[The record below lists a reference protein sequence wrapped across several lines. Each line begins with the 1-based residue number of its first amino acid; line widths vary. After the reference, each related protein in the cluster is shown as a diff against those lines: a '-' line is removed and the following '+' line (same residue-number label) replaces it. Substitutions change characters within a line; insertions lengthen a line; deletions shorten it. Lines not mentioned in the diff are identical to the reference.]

1 MRKNDPIY
9 PSLKSYGIIM
19 KNIIELDT
27 GTRQLLS
34 HIHGNVG
41 IITLNRPEAKNALS
55 DELTPAL
62 RKQISNF
69 NIDDRVNVLIITGA
83 GDAFCAGGDVKSM
96 NSSKSKK
103 GGWSEEESEE
113 KVIKNLQKKQMTL
126 THNLYNFSK
135 PTIAALPGAAA
146 GAGLSIALSCD
157 FRYASENAFA
167 IAGYGKI
174 ALTGDYGMSW
184 LLPRLVGV
192 SKSKDMMLSNCRVL
206 SKEALNIG
214 LFDKVIE
221 GDNLLKYC
229 LEYANILSSFSPIAL
244 KAMKNNIQ
252 SSYHLNLEESLNQE
266 AVELIKI
273 SKSNDHK
280 EGIRAFVEKRRP
292 QFSGN

>member
-1 MRKNDPIY
+1 
-9 PSLKSYGIIM
+9 M
-19 KNIIELDT
+19 KNIIELET

-41 IITLNRPEAKNALS
+41 IITFNRPEAKNALS

-62 RKQISNF
+62 RKQISNL
-69 NIDDRVNVLIITGA
+69 NTDNRVNVLIITGA

-96 NSSKSKK
+96 NSTNSKQ
-103 GGWSEEESEE
+103 GGWGKDKPE
-113 KVIKNLQKKQMTL
+113 KKVVENLQMKQMTL

-146 GAGLSIALSCD
+146 GAGLSIALACD

-192 SKSKDMMLSNCRVL
+192 SKSKDMMLSNCRIL
-206 SKEALNIG
+206 SKEALDIG
-214 LFDKVIE
+214 LFDKIIK
-221 GDNLLKYC
+221 GNNLLKAC
-229 LEYANILSSFSPIAL
+229 LEYANILSNFSPISL

-252 SSYHLNLEESLNQE
+252 SSLHLSLEESLYQE
-266 AVELIKI
+266 AVELIKA

-280 EGIRAFVEKRRP
+280 EGIKAFVEKRKA
-292 QFSGN
+292 QFTGT

>member
-96 NSSKSKK
+96 NSSKSQK

-113 KVIKNLQKKQMTL
+113 NVIKNLQKKQMTL
-126 THNLYNFSK
+126 THSLYNFSK

-146 GAGLSIALSCD
+146 GAGLSIALACD

-174 ALTGDYGMSW
+174 ALTGDYDNQLAQIGD
-184 LLPRLVGV
+184 V
-192 SKSKDMMLSNCRVL
+192 SIRIPSTNPQKIQLGY
-206 SKEALNIG
+206 LNIG
-214 LFDKVIE
+214 QVICRQVEDKF
-221 GDNLLKYC
+221 LL
-229 LEYANILSSFSPIAL
+229 
-244 KAMKNNIQ
+244 
-252 SSYHLNLEESLNQE
+252 LNE
-266 AVELIKI
+266 
-273 SKSNDHK
+273 
-280 EGIRAFVEKRRP
+280 
-292 QFSGN
+292 